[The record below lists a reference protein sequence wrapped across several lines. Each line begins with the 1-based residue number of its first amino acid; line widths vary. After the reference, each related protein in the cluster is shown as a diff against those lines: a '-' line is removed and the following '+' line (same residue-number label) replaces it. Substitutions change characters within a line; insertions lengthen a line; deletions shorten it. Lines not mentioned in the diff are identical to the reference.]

1 MGLSLF
7 HAELTP
13 SEPPPTYSPPNVLL
27 NPYIPDLSFDS
38 DSDATV
44 QDIEP
49 EEPIADNDR
58 IIDPDYWL
66 PYSGDDSSSRC
77 DSLLDLD

>member
-1 MGLSLF
+1 MELSLF

-27 NPYIPDLSFDS
+27 DHYIPDLSFDS
-38 DSDATV
+38 NSDATV
-44 QDIEP
+44 QHVEP
-49 EEPIADNDR
+49 EEPIADNDG

-66 PYSGDDSSSRC
+66 PSGGDDSSSGR

>member
-1 MGLSLF
+1 MELSLF

-27 NPYIPDLSFDS
+27 DHYVLDLSFDS
-38 DSDATV
+38 DSNTTV
-44 QDIEP
+44 QDVEP
-49 EEPIADNDR
+49 EEPIADNNG

-66 PYSGDDSSSRC
+66 PYGGDDSSSGH